1 MSRVAFF
8 CIPAWGHTNPTVEV
22 VRQLTAMGH
31 LVRYYSFE
39 PFREKLESAGAEVVC
54 CDEALP
60 RCFESAPVARCEGD
74 HSVACWA
81 V

>member
-1 MSRVAFF
+1 M
-8 CIPAWGHTNPTVEV
+8 
-22 VRQLTAMGH
+22 
-31 LVRYYSFE
+31 
-39 PFREKLESAGAEVVC
+39 KLEPIKGTPIDLLNMPVGCPFAPR

-60 RCFESAPVARCEGD
+60 RCFESAPVARCENG